1 MYRVL
6 DLFCGAGGLSLGFTR
21 TEDYEIVA
29 AAEKNEQARET
40 YTNNHNVPNANM
52 YEDVND
58 INYAEL
64 AERVGNI
71 DIVIGGPPCQGFSNA
86 NRQKNN
92 MISLNNK
99 LVKQYVRAIRELNP
113 TAFVMENV
121 SMLKSDVHR
130 FYVEYGD
137 EQDIQEYNINTRDD
151 NITLL
156 SQQFMF
162 DGALKVAQN
171 ADLIRQNIWNETI
184 YYYVNVVFKRKNN
197 AEKLKK
203 VLKKHRR
210 RLEWV
215 SQQLIALGDNPNI
228 HAENLRVSN
237 AIIAYYNENLSEE
250 QVVDEIET
258 AIMIQRMLGKAKEII
273 EQNVICYG
281 FNNDNGLIVTLR
293 SFSVLDYILNVL
305 QSDNYH
311 YRVNSDVL
319 CAADFGVPQ
328 KRQRFVLIG
337 IKQNICDNFEMPR
350 GDVKDYFTV
359 GQAIMDLAG
368 VRTVTDINDDL
379 GVRLNPRNRLN
390 RLAREL
396 RNTEILYNHIITAT
410 RENAQKRFDA
420 LHQGENFHS
429 LSNELKTNTYTDIT
443 RTQNT
448 IYLKL
453 DENQPSGTV
462 VNVRKSM
469 WIHPRLNRA
478 ISVREAA
485 RLQSF
490 PDSYRFYGTKD
501 SQYQQVGNAVPPL
514 LAQAIAEHLTAILT
528 ANGFP
533 PEHE

>member
-29 AAEKNEQARET
+29 AAEKNKEARET
-40 YTNNHNVPNANM
+40 YTNNHNVPDRNM

-64 AERVGNI
+64 TERVGNI

-130 FYVEYGD
+130 FYVENGD
-137 EQDIQEYNINTRDD
+137 EQDIQIYNIDTRDD

-156 SQQFMF
+156 NQQYMF
-162 DGALKVAQN
+162 EGALEIAQN
-171 ADLIRQNIWNETI
+171 IESIRLNIWDETI
-184 YYYVNVVFKRKNN
+184 YYYVNVVFKRRNN
-197 AEKLKK
+197 AEKLEK
-203 VLKKHRR
+203 VLEKHCKK
-210 RLEWV
+210 LGQI
-215 SQQLIALGDNPNI
+215 SQQLIALGDNPTI
-228 HAENLRVSN
+228 HAENIRVSN
-237 AIIAYYNENLSEE
+237 AIIGYYNKTISAE
-250 QVVDEIET
+250 QVINEIET
-258 AIMIQRMLGKAKEII
+258 SIMIQRMLGKAKEII
-273 EQNVICYG
+273 EQNVICYD
-281 FNNDNGLIVTLR
+281 FNNDNGLTVTLR

-305 QSDNYH
+305 RSDDYH
-311 YRVNSDVL
+311 YQINSGVL

-337 IKQNICDNFEMPR
+337 INQNVCDNFEMPK

-359 GQAIMDLAG
+359 GQAIMDLID
-368 VRTVTDINDDL
+368 VRTVTDISEDS
-379 GVRLNPRNRLN
+379 GVKLTPKRRLNQ
-390 RLAREL
+390 LARTL
-396 RNTEILYNHIITAT
+396 RDTQILYNHIITAT
-410 RENAQKRFDA
+410 RENAQKRFNA

-429 LSNELKTNTYTDIT
+429 LSDDLKTNTYTDIA

-478 ISVREAA
+478 VSVREAA

-514 LAQAIAEHLTAILT
+514 LAQAIAEHLTTVLT
-528 ANGFP
+528 ENGFP
-533 PEHE
+533 PERE